1 MIILIKPLIA
11 KLAEGIDLSVEEM
24 AAAMGEVME
33 GRVTDAQIGAFIT
46 ALRIKGETVAEITGA
61 ARVMRAHATP
71 VRQPEIADP
80 GKGAIR
86 REIVDTCGTGG
97 DAPDTFNISTAAAFV
112 AAGAG
117 VTIAKHGNR
126 SVSSACGSAD
136 VCEALGVTVSL
147 PPERLAACLETVGIA
162 FLFAPSLH
170 GAMKH
175 AIGPRREIGLRTIFN
190 VLGPLTNPAGA
201 TVQLLGVYSPH
212 LTTPLAEVLGK
223 LGCSRALVVHGSD
236 GLDEITITGETLVA
250 ELRDGK
256 VSSYAIR
263 PGDVDLSEAPI
274 SSIAGGGPAD
284 NARIVR
290 EILSGSAGPG
300 RDIVLF
306 NAGAAIY
313 LAGCAG
319 SLTDGV
325 EAACESIDRGRA
337 LEKLEALAR
346 FTQSES

>member
-1 MIILIKPLIA
+1 LIKPLIA
-11 KLAEGIDLSVEEM
+11 KLAEGINLSEEEM
-24 AAAMGEVME
+24 AAAMGEIME

-46 ALRIKGETVAEITGA
+46 ALRIKGESVAEITGA
-61 ARVMRAHATP
+61 ARTMRAHATP
-71 VRQPEIADP
+71 VRPPEIAAP
-80 GKGAIR
+80 AKGTPER
-86 REIVDTCGTGG
+86 TIVDTCGTGG

-112 AAGAG
+112 AAGTG
-117 VTIAKHGNR
+117 ITIAKHGNR

-136 VCEALGVTVSL
+136 VCEALDIVVSL
-147 PPERLAACLETVGIA
+147 PPERIAACLETVGIA

-201 TVQLLGVYSPH
+201 TAQLLGVYSPH
-212 LTTPLAEVLGK
+212 LTVPLAEVLGN

-236 GLDEITITGETLVA
+236 GLDEITITGETFVA

-256 VSSYAIR
+256 VSSYKIR
-263 PGDVDLSEAPI
+263 PDDVGLSEAVI
-274 SSIAGGGPAD
+274 SSIAGGGAAD

-290 EILSGSAGPG
+290 EILAGTGGPG

-313 LAGCAG
+313 VAGRAASLAE
-319 SLTDGV
+319 GV
-325 EAACESIDRGRA
+325 EAARESIDQGRA
-337 LEKLEALAR
+337 LKKLEALVS
-346 FTQSES
+346 FTQSGSGR

>member
-1 MIILIKPLIA
+1 MIKPLLT
-11 KLAEGIDLSVEEM
+11 KLAEGIDLSEEEM
-24 AAAMGEVME
+24 AAAMGEIME

-61 ARVMRAHATP
+61 ARIMRAHATP
-71 VRQPEIADP
+71 VRLPESADP
-80 GKGAIR
+80 GKGAPER
-86 REIVDTCGTGG
+86 AIVDTCGTGG
-97 DAPDTFNISTAAAFV
+97 DAPDTFNISTAAAFA

-117 VTIAKHGNR
+117 ITIAKHGNR
-126 SVSSACGSAD
+126 SVSSVCGSAD
-136 VCEALGVTVSL
+136 VCEALGITVSL
-147 PPERLAACLETVGIA
+147 SPVRIAACLETVGIA

-201 TVQLLGVYSPH
+201 TAQLLGVYSSH
-212 LTTPLAEVLGK
+212 LTAPLAEVLGN
-223 LGCSRALVVHGSD
+223 LGCGRALVVHGSD

-250 ELRDGK
+250 ELRGGE
-256 VSSYAIR
+256 VRSYTIR
-263 PGDVDLSEAPI
+263 PGDVGLSEATI
-274 SSIAGGGPAD
+274 GSIAGGGPTD

-290 EILSGSAGPG
+290 EILAGSTGPG

-313 LAGCAG
+313 VAGRSA
-319 SLTDGV
+319 SMAEGV
-325 EAACESIDRGRA
+325 EAARESIDRGRA
-337 LEKLEALAR
+337 LEKLEALVS
-346 FTQSES
+346 FTRSES

>member
-1 MIILIKPLIA
+1 MIKSLIA
-11 KLAEGIDLSVEEM
+11 KLAGGLDLSEEEM
-24 AAAMGEVME
+24 TSAIGVIME
-33 GRVTDAQIGAFIT
+33 GRATAAQIGAFIT

-61 ARVMRAHATP
+61 ARAMRAHATP
-71 VRQPEIADP
+71 ILWPVSTAPEKAAP
-80 GKGAIR
+80 ER
-86 REIVDTCGTGG
+86 TIVDTCGTGG
-97 DAPDTFNISTAAAFV
+97 DGPDTFNISTAAAFV

-117 VTIAKHGNR
+117 ITIAKHGNR

-136 VCEALGVTVSL
+136 VCEALGIAVSL
-147 PPERLAACLETVGIA
+147 PPERLAVCLDSVGIA
-162 FLFAPSLH
+162 FLFAPALH

-201 TVQLLGVYSPH
+201 TAQLLGVYSPH
-212 LTTPLAEVLGK
+212 LTGPLAEVLGN
-223 LGCSRALVVHGSD
+223 LGCRRALVVHGSD

-256 VSSYAIR
+256 VSSHTIR
-263 PGDVDLSEAPI
+263 PGDVGLSEAPI
-274 SSIAGGGPAD
+274 NSISGGEPAD

-290 EILSGSAGPG
+290 EILSGSPGPG

-313 LAGCAG
+313 VAGRAASLA
-319 SLTDGV
+319 DGV
-325 EAACESIDRGRA
+325 EAARESIDLGRA
-337 LEKLEALAR
+337 PEKLEALIKFA
-346 FTQSES
+346 QSDP